1 MAAQLSSYLENAY
14 AIILVVLGLGFVIFI
29 HELGH
34 FLLAKWAGV
43 KVEMFSIGFG
53 PTLVSWRKGFG
64 LRFGTSA
71 RDYASQLEAA
81 GDETALAAAN
91 EKYGETEY
99 SIRALPL
106 GGFVKMLGE
115 DSGSDEKKTSDP
127 RAYHN
132 KPVGARMA
140 IISAGVIMNLIF
152 GVACATW
159 VQMRGGPQQPAVVG
173 GVLAGQPAYEAG
185 IRPGDEIVS
194 IDGNEDIWYQNLMQA
209 NQLSAAGQK
218 IKFELKRP
226 GVNDRIKLEIE
237 PRRAPGASAPTIGIV
252 PSLSTDLAPKT
263 PEGLISNETTTDR
276 VVAVAASGETPVPV
290 GDFFALGQLL
300 ARDRDKPLT
309 IVAERGIAAAD
320 DAERAKKPVEKVQA
334 TVPPRL
340 FVDFGMRMTLGPVAA
355 IRGDSPAAK
364 AGFQKGDLIVSVNGA
379 TDFDPMRLP
388 DLAYESSGKPM
399 TFEVRRAVSGKEDSV
414 VKIEATP
421 DATPVW
427 IEPTERPEPLEIPSL
442 GLAVNIE
449 PKIASVVPGSPAD
462 KAKIAAGDVVTS
474 IYAEP
479 REGSDIVWKKP
490 VTLDERGANWA
501 WVFDVIQDS
510 PGPYRLVFERANPTV
525 LQPEPVAGWY
535 NPKRGLEFYLLR
547 RTQPPQPF
555 GTALAKGWR
564 DTQEMA
570 LSIFGLIRNLIQQR
584 LGADSFG
591 GPVKIGEIAFRVA
604 KGGGLSSFLPFLGLL
619 SVNLAVINFLPI
631 PPLDGGQMTFL
642 IAEKIRGRP
651 LPENA
656 VAYPTIAGLVFVL
669 VLFVLVFF
677 KDVMSYF

>member
-1 MAAQLSSYLENAY
+1 MAAQLSTYLENLY

-71 RDYASQLEAA
+71 RDYASQIESASDA
-81 GDETALAAAN
+81 TALAAAHD
-91 EKYGETEY
+91 KYGETEY
-99 SIRALPL
+99 SLRALPL

-115 DSGSDEKKTSDP
+115 DSGSDEKKTNDP

-152 GVACATW
+152 GVACATY
-159 VQMRGGPQQPAVVG
+159 VQMRGGPQVPAVVG

-185 IRPGDEIVS
+185 VRAGDEIVA
-194 IDGNEDIWYQNLMQA
+194 IDGNEDIWYQDLMQA
-209 NQLSAAGQK
+209 NQLSASGQK
-218 IKFELKRP
+218 IKFELRRP
-226 GVNDRIKLEIE
+226 GQSDRVKLEIE
-237 PRRAPGASAPTIGIV
+237 PRRAAGASAPTIGIIQGL
-252 PSLSTDLAPKT
+252 SLDLAPKT
-263 PEGLISNETTTDR
+263 PEGLVSNETTLDR
-276 VVAVAASGETPVPV
+276 VVAASAQGNKPVPV
-290 GDFFALGQLL
+290 ADQFALRSLL
-300 ARDRDKPLT
+300 ARDRAKTMT
-309 IVAERGIAAAD
+309 IVAERGIAAVD
-320 DAERAKKPVEKVQA
+320 DAERGKKPVKTVEA
-334 TVPPRL
+334 TVAPRL

-355 IRGDSPAAK
+355 IRGDSIAAK
-364 AGFQKGDLIVSVNGA
+364 TGFRKGDLILSVNGVN
-379 TDFDPMRLP
+379 DFDPMRLP
-388 DLAYESSGKPM
+388 DLAYESAGKPM
-399 TFEVRRAVSGKEDSV
+399 SIEVRRSVGGKDEV
-414 VKIEATP
+414 VKLEATP
-421 DATPVW
+421 DDSPIWV
-427 IEPTERPEPLEIPSL
+427 ERTERPEPLEVPGL
-442 GLAVNIE
+442 GLAVSIE
-449 PKIASVVPGSPAD
+449 PKIAFVVPGSPAD
-462 KAKIAAGDVVTS
+462 RAKIGAGDVVTS
-474 IYAEP
+474 IYAETKP
-479 REGSDIVWKKP
+479 GSEVVWKKP
-490 VTLDERGANWA
+490 VTFDERGVTWP
-501 WVFDVIQDS
+501 WIFDMIQDN
-510 PGPYRLVFERANPTV
+510 PGPYRMVFERANPAV
-525 LQPEPVAGWY
+525 LEPLPVDGWY
-535 NPKRGLEFYLLR
+535 NPRRGLEFYSLR

-591 GPVKIGEIAFRVA
+591 GPVKIGEIAFKVA